1 MRKLS
6 LLIIASLSV
15 LAFSAAPASAA
26 MKVAIED
33 EDVFLNNNSRISP
46 DIGYVLLDDLGITTM
61 RVLITQRSVQSRSH
75 YDFSKYTDFL
85 QVAQAHGIDVQVV
98 LVGTYPH
105 ANVPSF
111 AKFAKAAAQALRGGV
126 TFYSI
131 WNEPNQKGWLQP
143 VKRAG
148 IIYRKLYAAGY
159 QAIKQ
164 GDPSSKVLIGETA
177 PIGSTQGWAPIRFLQ
192 QLACVDA
199 KYKPLKGQRCP
210 KLKADGYA
218 HHPYDFGVP
227 PNRSNRGP
235 QNATIGTLINLR
247 RALAKLRSRISG
259 TSSIYLTEFGYLA
272 QRAGRLRGLPEAQRA
287 AYLKQ
292 GYAIARR
299 TPGVKEMVQYL
310 LVQPG
315 HATAHTFT
323 TGVISAQGDPLP
335 SYEALKASVH

>member
-61 RVLITQRSVQSRSH
+61 RVLITQRSVQSGNH

-98 LVGTYPH
+98 LVGKYPH
-105 ANVPSF
+105 PNIPSF

-148 IIYRKLYAAGY
+148 IIYRKLYTAAY
-159 QAIKQ
+159 VAIKQ

-177 PIGSTQGWAPIRFLQ
+177 PSAAGSRGMGPIPFLQ
-192 QLACVDA
+192 QLACVDD

-235 QNATIGTLINLR
+235 QSATIGTLINLR

-259 TSSIYLTEFGYLA
+259 TSGIYLTEFGYLA
-272 QRAGRLRGLPEAQRA
+272 RGGRGLSEAKRA
-287 AYLKQ
+287 LYLKQ

-310 LVQPG
+310 LVQPA
-315 HATAHTFT
+315 HATSHTFT